1 MRKLGMG
8 VLIGGLRQNSA
19 TFLKPNH
26 RSLSFTTY
34 NLRAE
39 EISPRR
45 TAPSRMPIAILILL
59 GQTQKSVPGKGHM
72 RHIAPSF
79 VYKGCFWE

>member
-26 RSLSFTTY
+26 LF
-34 NLRAE
+34 
-39 EISPRR
+39 IW
-45 TAPSRMPIAILILL
+45 L